1 MICFKYLKYMIY
13 TNKFINLISL
23 ILSII
28 IFLIIYLCFLDKNPI
43 EKVSNLISEININ
56 KETDE
61 ENKENKDQEKLEL
74 GNWYIEIPS
83 IKLSAPIADGT
94 DSSTLNTR
102 VGHFLDTAIENGNVG
117 LAAHNRGYEYNFFQ
131 NLKKLKKEDKII
143 YTHDNF
149 KKTYIVDKIEII
161 ENTNWEYLKNSE
173 ENKIT
178 LITCV
183 ENEPKYRRCV
193 QAVEDEN

>member
-1 MICFKYLKYMIY
+1 MIY
-13 TNKFINLISL
+13 KNKFINLIIL

-28 IFLIIYLCFLDKNPI
+28 IFGIIYFCFFNKNTPI
-43 EKVSNLISEININ
+43 EKVSNLIYEININ
-56 KETDE
+56 KENDR
-61 ENKENKDQEKLEL
+61 ENKNNKEQETLDL
-74 GNWYIEIPS
+74 GNWYIEIPT

-94 DSSTLNTR
+94 DESTLNTR
-102 VGHFLDTAIENGNVG
+102 VGHFLDTPIEIGNVG

-143 YTHDNF
+143 YTHDDF
-149 KKTYIVDKIEII
+149 KRTYIVDKIEII
-161 ENTNWEYLKNSE
+161 ENTNWEYLKSSE

-193 QAVEDEN
+193 QAVEAEN

>member
-1 MICFKYLKYMIY
+1 MIY

-28 IFLIIYLCFLDKNPI
+28 IFGIIYFCFFNKNTPI
-43 EKVSNLISEININ
+43 EKVSNLIYEININ
-56 KETDE
+56 KENDR
-61 ENKENKDQEKLEL
+61 ENKNNKEQETLDLE
-74 GNWYIEIPS
+74 NWYIEIPT
-83 IKLSAPIADGT
+83 INLSAPIAEGT
-94 DSSTLNTR
+94 DSDTLNTK
-102 VGHFLDTAIENGNVG
+102 VGHFLDTPIETGNVG

-143 YTHDNF
+143 YTHDDF
-149 KKTYIVDKIEII
+149 KRTYIVDKIEII

-193 QAVEDEN
+193 QAVEAEN

>member
-1 MICFKYLKYMIY
+1 MIY

-28 IFLIIYLCFLDKNPI
+28 IFGIIYFCFFNKNTPI
-43 EKVSNLISEININ
+43 EKVSNLIYEININ
-56 KETDE
+56 KENDR
-61 ENKENKDQEKLEL
+61 ENKNNKEQETLDL
-74 GNWYIEIPS
+74 GNWYIEIPT
-83 IKLSAPIADGT
+83 INLSAPIAEGT
-94 DSSTLNTR
+94 DESTLNTK
-102 VGHFLDTAIENGNVG
+102 VGHFLDTPIEIGNVG

-143 YTHDNF
+143 YTHDDF
-149 KKTYIVDKIEII
+149 KRTYIVDKIEII
-161 ENTNWEYLKNSE
+161 ENTNWEYLKSSE

-193 QAVEDEN
+193 QAVEAEN